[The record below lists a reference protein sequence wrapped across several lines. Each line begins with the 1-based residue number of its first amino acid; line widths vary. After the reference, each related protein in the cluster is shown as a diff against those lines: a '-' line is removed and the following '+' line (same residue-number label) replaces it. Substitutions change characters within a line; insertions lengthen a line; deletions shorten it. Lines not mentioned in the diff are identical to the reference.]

1 MARFIVLP
9 ARLLQDGRLTSMTH
23 LRVLMALCSHTDKH
37 GWAWPSRK
45 KLAERMSVDG
55 TTVSVNRVSQCITD
69 LKAWGYLEVI
79 SQARDSD
86 GSQTT
91 NRYRV
96 LFDIGGPE
104 TGPEN
109 DVDTLTNGGHP
120 PVSDAYP
127 PVNAMGLPPR
137 KSHGIYPLKVPKNDS
152 LKDDI
157 HSACAQNFDDL
168 FEDAWLTYPKRA
180 GGNSKRDAL
189 KAWNARLVAG
199 ERADDLLA
207 GTKRYAAFCAA
218 TSKVGTEYVKLA
230 ATFYGP
236 GRHFAEA
243 WELPTK
249 AQQRT
254 YRPEKFDPVGY
265 VNRNRPIPNHERTD
279 DFIDV

>member
-1 MARFIVLP
+1 MSRFIVLP

-23 LRVLMALCSHTDKH
+23 LRVLMALGSYTDKH

-45 KLAERMSVDG
+45 KLADRMSIDG
-55 TTVSVNRVSQCITD
+55 TAVSVNRVSQCIAD

-104 TGPEN
+104 ATPEIN
-109 DVDTLTNGGHP
+109 GDVPVGGGRH
-120 PVSDAYP
+120 PVSGAYS
-127 PVNAMGLPPR
+127 PVNAMGLPPG
-137 KSHGIYPLKVPKNDS
+137 KYHGIYPLKVPKNDS
-152 LKDDI
+152 LKKET
-157 HSACAQNFDDL
+157 HSASAQAVDER
-168 FEDAWLTYPKRA
+168 FEQAWAAYPKRA

-189 KAWNARLVAG
+189 KAWSARLAAG
-199 ERADDLLA
+199 EHEDNMLA

-218 TSKVGTEYVKLA
+218 TGKVGTEYVKLA
-230 ATFYGP
+230 STFFGP
-236 GRHFAEA
+236 ARHFADEWA
-243 WELPTK
+243 LPTQVSK
-249 AQQRT
+249 PVNRPQR
-254 YRPEKFDPVGY
+254 FDPVAH
-265 VNRNRPIPNHERTD
+265 VNRNRPQFNDQP